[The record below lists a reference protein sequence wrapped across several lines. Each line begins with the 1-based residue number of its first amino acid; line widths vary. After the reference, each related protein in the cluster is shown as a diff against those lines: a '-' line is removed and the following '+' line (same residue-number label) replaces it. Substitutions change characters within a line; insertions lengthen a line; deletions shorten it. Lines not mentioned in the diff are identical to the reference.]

1 MTPTRA
7 LIEAAEAVAN
17 LICID
22 PTTCK
27 HKYHGPTYDNLR
39 AAISSAKAAEE
50 GVETAEEAWKR
61 GYLAGALHVSD
72 DFGVELC
79 GLAIEEYSAP
89 KSISVREKEGL

>member
-1 MTPTRA
+1 MRDVDDLSYT
-7 LIEAAEAVAN
+7 AN
-17 LICID
+17 IGLPD
-22 PTTCK
+22 SFDSLK
-27 HKYHGPTYDNLR
+27 

-72 DFGVELC
+72 DFGVELW